1 MVMAEPPPVPAAR
14 GAQAARERI
23 AAALGDAGF
32 ALPGTVLVRSYPCG
46 KPACR
51 CHGDPPR
58 LHGPYIQWTRKVDN
72 KTVTRRLSE
81 EQWEQFRAWFDN
93 AKRLRELLAELEA
106 ISLQIFE
113 QEIQ

>member
-14 GAQAARERI
+14 RAEAARERI

-46 KPACR
+46 KPTCR
-51 CHGDPPR
+51 CHDDPPR
-58 LHGPYIQWTRKVDN
+58 LHGPYIQWTRKVDQ

-81 EQWEQFRAWFDN
+81 EQWEQFHAWFDN

-106 ISLQIFE
+106 ISLEIFE
-113 QEIQ
+113 QEIH